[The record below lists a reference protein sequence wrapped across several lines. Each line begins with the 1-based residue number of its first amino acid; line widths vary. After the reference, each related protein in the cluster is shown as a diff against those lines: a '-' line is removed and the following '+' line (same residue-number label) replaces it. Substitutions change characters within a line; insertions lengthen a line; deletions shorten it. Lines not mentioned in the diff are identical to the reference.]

1 MKQKFSTK
9 WKSSKQPRK
18 QRKYLANA
26 PLHLRKKFLSVNL
39 SKELRKKQ
47 KKRNMIVRKGDTVK
61 VMRGKFKKKRG
72 KVLAVD
78 LKKTKLN
85 VEGIQIKK
93 QDGSKINVKMR
104 PSNLQIVELGER
116 GKIKRTEKK
125 VEEKKVEK
133 KKVEKKVAPLGV
145 PQSTKLGGKVKKAD
159 KEVKSESKTKLGG
172 NAPLGV
178 PQNKELGGK
187 K

>member
-9 WKSSKQPRK
+9 WKASKQPRK

-47 KKRNMIVRKGDTVK
+47 KKRNIVVRKGDTVK
-61 VMRGKFKKKRG
+61 VMRGKFKKKQG
-72 KVLAVD
+72 KVLSVD
-78 LKKTKLN
+78 LKKIKLTI
-85 VEGIQIKK
+85 EGIQIKK

-116 GKIKRTEKK
+116 GKVKQK
-125 VEEKKVEK
+125 V
-133 KKVEKKVAPLGV
+133 
-145 PQSTKLGGKVKKAD
+145 
-159 KEVKSESKTKLGG
+159 
-172 NAPLGV
+172 APLGV

-187 K
+187 KKPETKGVKKVAPLGVPPSTELRGKVKKAESKTKPMDKKE